1 MKALFVIGMLV
12 VNFGVSSTVAAQ
24 TYPSRPITIVGPF
37 AAGGPT
43 DVLTRIISDPMRKLL
58 GQTIVVDNVTGA
70 GGSIAVGRVA
80 RAAPDGYTLSIGHWG
95 SHVVN
100 GAYYTLPFD
109 LLTDLDPVAM
119 IASNPQVIV
128 SKNAVPANNLKELIA
143 WSKANQDKLLV
154 GSGGTAASSHMGGIY
169 FQNAIGAKF
178 QYVHYR
184 GGAPALQA
192 LMSGEVDVYVT
203 QVSGAVTYVRAGKI
217 RAYAV
222 TAKARQEVAPEIP
235 TVDEAGLPGLYTSV
249 WHALWAPK
257 GTPKDI
263 IGKLNAAVVGS
274 LADAN
279 VRKRFADLGQEI
291 PSREELTPQA
301 LAAYHKSEIDKW
313 WPLIKAA
320 GLKAE

>member
-1 MKALFVIGMLV
+1 MKPLFLIV
-12 VNFGVSSTVAAQ
+12 VVTAIPIASGYAQ
-24 TYPSRPITIVGPF
+24 SYPSRAINMVVPY

-43 DVLTRIISDPMRKLL
+43 DTLARIVSDPMRRLL
-58 GQTIVVDNVTGA
+58 AQTIVVDNVTGA
-70 GGSIAVGRVA
+70 GGSIAVGRVV

-119 IASNPQVIV
+119 LASNPQLIV
-128 SKNAVPANNLKELIA
+128 SKLAVPARNLKELIA
-143 WSKANQDKLLV
+143 WSKANQDKLLL
-154 GSGGTAASSHMGGIY
+154 GSGGIAASSHMGGIY
-169 FQNAIGAKF
+169 FQSAIGAKF

-192 LMSGEVDVYVT
+192 LLGGEVDVYVT
-203 QVSGAVTYVRAGKI
+203 QISGAVSFVRTGKI
-217 RAYAV
+217 KGYAV
-222 TAKARQEVAPEIP
+222 TAKSRQEIAPEIP

-257 GTPKDI
+257 GTPKDVI
-263 IGKLNAAVVGS
+263 AKLNGAVIAA
-274 LADAN
+274 LADAT
-279 VRKRFADLGQEI
+279 VRKRFGDLGQEI